1 MSINIR
7 FISASAGSGK
17 TYQLT
22 EELEK
27 SLHAGNAKP
36 DGVIGTTFTN
46 KAANELR
53 ERVRQRL
60 IQAGNINL
68 ANRMGQALL
77 GTVNSVCGQ
86 LLARF
91 AFEAGLSPDLQVLP
105 EGEDQLFFN
114 QSIEAAVSLSDV
126 RLMNDLAYRLDLDDW
141 RVILK
146 ELVSTARAN
155 NLSPDGLAKF
165 GKRNSDELLSFFPKP
180 SRNDF
185 WAELLAAV
193 DRAIVEIQANDDNTK
208 GTQNYLNDLISNQP
222 AIREKRL
229 TWRFW
234 VKLSKSW
241 PRKKSE
247 HLGEPVVDAALQYDR
262 HPMLHENLKK
272 FCINL
277 FRIASDSLEHYQT
290 LKQKRGLIDFVDQE
304 QLLLAA
310 LDNRDVM
317 DVLREELDL
326 LLVDE
331 FQDTSPIQLALF
343 LKLAGVAK
351 EAVFVGDVKQ
361 SIYGFR
367 GSDPELM
374 QAVLK
379 EVKKQGG
386 STDILEKSWRSRP
399 ALISYTNSLFI
410 PAFTNTIPKEQVFLT
425 PQRKEKTTET
435 AVERWIL
442 KGRNKDLRAAALALG
457 VQDLVRSD
465 RKVIEKAT
473 DTPRPIRFEDIAVL
487 ARTHDNVAAIA
498 GALVAIGIPVQ
509 IERAGLLDT
518 PEGCLSLASLR
529 RMADPKDTLASAE
542 IIALSD
548 CKEPESW
555 LENRLKY
562 LKDGNPSYLWGE
574 HKAYEHHIIKTIA
587 SHRDRLRILS
597 PSEAVAFVINIA
609 DIRRIVTAWGPTD
622 WRVRQRLKNLDALV
636 NLAIEYE
643 EHCRTQLQTATIAGL
658 IQWLYDLNKAELDL
672 QPGDPKADAVH
683 VLTHHAAK
691 GLEWPVVI
699 STDLDFK
706 LRTRIW
712 GLNVESEKDIV
723 DLKNPLSDRYIRY
736 WPWPFGAQKKG
747 IQVAD
752 KIESS
757 AIGIACQIR
766 EIEESKRLLYVSMT
780 RARDLLI
787 IPLPDVKKTG
797 TWMETLNSDWMLPV
811 DSKMLLPDGT
821 KIPTACRLF
830 DAQDSEAYYESP
842 AYQPFWFVPREEKT
856 EKLPALLRPS
866 LMDEVKD
873 AKIIESKK
881 IGMQLD
887 LKGSPD
893 MNQIGQAMHNLF
905 ATEIIN
911 NCQNDSLST
920 AAKIIERF
928 GVEKYLE
935 PKDAVSYTKFFVNH
949 VKSSFNPLA
958 IYAEYP
964 VQNLLN
970 NGQLVQGWIDVLM
983 NTNDGWVILDHKF
996 TNKKND
1002 KSDSEILK
1010 YSGQLLA
1017 YRDAV
1022 KENKKAEVVKC
1033 YVHLPVAG
1041 EMVSITF

>member
-1 MSINIR
+1 MS
-7 FISASAGSGK
+7 
-17 TYQLT
+17 
-22 EELEK
+22 
-27 SLHAGNAKP
+27 
-36 DGVIGTTFTN
+36 
-46 KAANELR
+46 
-53 ERVRQRL
+53 
-60 IQAGNINL
+60 NL
-68 ANRMGQALL
+68 
-77 GTVNSVCGQ
+77 
-86 LLARF
+86 
-91 AFEAGLSPDLQVLP
+91 
-105 EGEDQLFFN
+105 
-114 QSIEAAVSLSDV
+114 
-126 RLMNDLAYRLDLDDW
+126 
-141 RVILK
+141 
-146 ELVSTARAN
+146 
-155 NLSPDGLAKF
+155 
-165 GKRNSDELLSFFPKP
+165 
-180 SRNDF
+180 
-185 WAELLAAV
+185 
-193 DRAIVEIQANDDNTK
+193 
-208 GTQNYLNDLISNQP
+208 QP

-247 HLGEPVVDAALQYDR
+247 HLAVPVVDAALNYDR
-262 HPMLHENLKK
+262 HPMLHKNLRE

-277 FRIASDSLEHYQT
+277 FKIAADSLEHYQT

-304 QLLLAA
+304 QLVLSA
-310 LDNRDVM
+310 LDNRDVT
-317 DVLREELDL
+317 DVLRDELDL

-343 LKLAGVAK
+343 LKLAELAK

-361 SIYGFR
+361 AIYGFR

-374 QAVLK
+374 KAVLE
-379 EVKKQGG
+379 EVQKQGG
-386 STDILEKSWRSRP
+386 VTDILEKSWRSRP
-399 ALISYTNSLFI
+399 SLISYTNSLFI
-410 PAFTNTIPKEQVFLT
+410 PAFTTTIPKEQVFLS
-425 PQRKEKTTET
+425 PQRKEKTKET
-435 AVERWIL
+435 AVERWVL
-442 KGRNKDLRAAALALG
+442 KGKNKNLRAAALALG
-457 VQDLVRSD
+457 VQELVRSD
-465 RKVIEKAT
+465 RKVVEKTIDA
-473 DTPRPIRFEDIAVL
+473 PRPIQFKDIAIL
-487 ARTHDNVAAIA
+487 ARTHPNVAAIA
-498 GALVAIGIPVQ
+498 EALVSIGIPVQ

-518 PEGCLSLASLR
+518 PEGCLSLACLR

-555 LENRLKY
+555 LGNRLKY
-562 LKDGNPSYLWGE
+562 LKEDNPSYLWGE

-587 SHRDRLRILS
+587 DHRDRLKILS
-597 PSEAVAFVINIA
+597 PSEAVAVAINIA

-636 NLAIEYE
+636 NLAVEYE
-643 EHCRTQLQTATIAGL
+643 EYCKTQLQTATIAGL
-658 IQWLYDLNKAELDL
+658 IQWLYDLNNAELDL
-672 QPGDPKADAVH
+672 QPGDPKADAIH

-712 GLNVESEKDIV
+712 GLNVESEKGIV
-723 DLKNPLSDRYIRY
+723 DLKNPLSDRHIRY

-757 AIGIACQIR
+757 AIGIACQTR
-766 EIEESKRLLYVSMT
+766 EIEESKRLLYVSLT

-787 IPLPDVKKTG
+787 IPLSEVKKTE

-811 DSKMLLPDGT
+811 DSKLTLPDGT
-821 KIPTACRLF
+821 IIPTAFRLF
-830 DAQDSEAYYESP
+830 DAQDSETYYESP
-842 AYQPFWFVPREEKT
+842 PYQPFWFVPREEKT
-856 EKLPALLRPS
+856 EKLSALLRPS
-866 LMDEVKD
+866 LMDKVQN
-873 AKIIESKK
+873 AKIVDSKK
-881 IGMQLD
+881 IGIQLD

-920 AAKIIERF
+920 AARIIERF

-935 PKDAVSYTKFFVNH
+935 PKDAISYTKFFVNYI
-949 VKSSFNPLA
+949 KSFFNPLT

-964 VQNLLN
+964 VQNNLN
-970 NGQLVQGWIDVLM
+970 NGQLVKGWIDVLL
-983 NTNDGWVILDHKF
+983 NTNHGWVILDHKF
-996 TNKKND
+996 TNKKNY
-1002 KSDSEILK
+1002 KSDSGILK

-1022 KENKKAEVVKC
+1022 KNHKKVDNVKC
-1033 YVHLPVAG
+1033 YIHLPIAG
-1041 EMVSITF
+1041 KLVFINF

>member
-27 SLHAGNAKP
+27 SLHAGTAQP

-60 IQAGNINL
+60 LQAGKINL
-68 ANRMGQALL
+68 ANRMGQAWL

-91 AFEAGLSPDLQVLP
+91 AFEAGISPDLQVLP
-105 EGEDQLFFN
+105 DGEDQLFFN
-114 QSIEAAVSLSDV
+114 QSIETAVSLSDL
-126 RLMNDLAYRLDLDDW
+126 RIMNDLAYRLDLDDW

-146 ELVSTARAN
+146 DLVSTARAN
-155 NLSPDGLAKF
+155 NLGSFDLATF
-165 GKRNSDELLSFFPKP
+165 GKKNADKLLSFFPKS
-180 SRNDF
+180 SRNDH
-185 WAELLAAV
+185 WAKLLAAV
-193 DRAIVEIQANDDNTK
+193 DRAIAEIQAGDDNTK
-208 GTQNYLNDLISNQP
+208 GTQNYLNDLISLQP

-247 HLGEPVVDAALQYDR
+247 HLAEPIVNAALAYDR
-262 HPMLHENLKK
+262 HPMLHDNIKE
-272 FCINL
+272 FCTKL
-277 FRIASDSLEHYQT
+277 FKIAADALEHYQS
-290 LKQKRGLIDFVDQE
+290 LKQQRGLIDFVDQE
-304 QLLLAA
+304 QLMLAA
-310 LDNRDVM
+310 LDNRDVK

-331 FQDTSPIQLALF
+331 FQDTSPIQLTLF

-361 SIYGFR
+361 AIYGFR

-374 QAVLK
+374 QAVLE
-379 EVKKQGG
+379 EVQKQGG
-386 STDILEKSWRSRP
+386 VTDILEKSWRSRP
-399 ALISYTNSLFI
+399 ALISYTNALFI
-410 PAFTNTIPKEQVFLT
+410 PAFSNIIPEEQVFLT
-425 PQRKEKTTET
+425 PQRKEKTKET
-435 AVERWIL
+435 AVERWVL
-442 KGRNKDLRAAALALG
+442 KGKNKDLRSAALALG
-457 VQDLVRSD
+457 VQGLVRSD

-473 DTPRPIRFEDIAVL
+473 DAPRPVRFEDIAVL
-487 ARTHDNVAAIA
+487 ARTHDNVASIA

-518 PEGCLSLASLR
+518 PEGCLSLACLR
-529 RMADPKDTLASAE
+529 RMADTKDTLASAE

-562 LKDGNPSYLWGE
+562 LNDGNPSYLWGE

-587 SHRDRLRILS
+587 NHRGRLEILS
-597 PSEAVAFVINIA
+597 PSEAVACVINVG

-643 EHCRTQLQTATIAGL
+643 EHCRTQLQAATIAGL

-706 LRTRIW
+706 LRSRIW
-712 GLNVESEKDIV
+712 GLNVESEKDSI

-747 IQVAD
+747 IEVAD

-757 AIGIACQIR
+757 EIGTACQTR
-766 EIEESKRLLYVSMT
+766 EIEEAKRLLYVSMT

-787 IPLPDVKKTG
+787 IPLSEFKKTE
-797 TWMETLNSDWMLPV
+797 TWMETLNSDWMLPG

-821 KIPTACRLF
+821 KIPTACRQF
-830 DAQDSEAYYESP
+830 DAQNSETSYELP
-842 AYQPFWFVPREEKT
+842 TYQPFWFVSREEKT

-866 LMDEVKD
+866 LMDDVKD
-873 AKIIESKK
+873 AKIIESEK
-881 IGMQLD
+881 IR
-887 LKGSPD
+887 
-893 MNQIGQAMHNLF
+893 NEA
-905 ATEIIN
+905 
-911 NCQNDSLST
+911 
-920 AAKIIERF
+920 
-928 GVEKYLE
+928 
-935 PKDAVSYTKFFVNH
+935 
-949 VKSSFNPLA
+949 
-958 IYAEYP
+958 
-964 VQNLLN
+964 
-970 NGQLVQGWIDVLM
+970 
-983 NTNDGWVILDHKF
+983 
-996 TNKKND
+996 
-1002 KSDSEILK
+1002 
-1010 YSGQLLA
+1010 
-1017 YRDAV
+1017 
-1022 KENKKAEVVKC
+1022 
-1033 YVHLPVAG
+1033 
-1041 EMVSITF
+1041 

>member
-1 MSINIR
+1 
-7 FISASAGSGK
+7 
-17 TYQLT
+17 
-22 EELEK
+22 
-27 SLHAGNAKP
+27 
-36 DGVIGTTFTN
+36 
-46 KAANELR
+46 
-53 ERVRQRL
+53 
-60 IQAGNINL
+60 
-68 ANRMGQALL
+68 L
-77 GTVNSVCGQ
+77 GP
-86 LLARF
+86 F
-91 AFEAGLSPDLQVLP
+91 
-105 EGEDQLFFN
+105 
-114 QSIEAAVSLSDV
+114 
-126 RLMNDLAYRLDLDDW
+126 DLA
-141 RVILK
+141 
-146 ELVSTARAN
+146 A
-155 NLSPDGLAKF
+155 F
-165 GKRNSDELLSFFPKP
+165 GKKNADELLSFFPKP
-180 SRNDF
+180 SRNDH
-185 WAELLAAV
+185 WADLLIAV
-193 DRAIVEIQANDDNTK
+193 DRAIAQIQANDDNTK
-208 GTQNYLNDLISNQP
+208 GTQNYLNDLLSLQP
-222 AIREKRL
+222 AIRENRL

-247 HLGEPVVDAALQYDR
+247 HLAEPVVNAALAYDR
-262 HPMLHENLKK
+262 HPMLHDNIKEFCTK
-272 FCINL
+272 F
-277 FRIASDSLEHYQT
+277 FKIAADALEHYQT
-290 LKQKRGLIDFVDQE
+290 LKQQRGLIDFVDQE
-304 QLLLAA
+304 QLMLAA
-310 LDNRDVM
+310 LDNPDVT

-343 LKLAGVAK
+343 LKLSGVAK

-361 SIYGFR
+361 AIYGFR

-374 QAVLK
+374 QAVLE

-386 STDILEKSWRSRP
+386 VTDILEKSWRSRP
-399 ALISYTNSLFI
+399 ALISYTNALFI
-410 PAFTNTIPKEQVFLT
+410 PAFSNIIPEEQVFLT

-435 AVERWIL
+435 AVERWVL
-442 KGRNKDLRAAALALG
+442 KGKNKNLRAAALALG

-473 DTPRPIRFEDIAVL
+473 DTPRPILFEDIAVL
-487 ARTHDNVAAIA
+487 ARTHDNVASIA
-498 GALVAIGIPVQ
+498 GALVSIGIPVQ

-518 PEGCLSLASLR
+518 PEGCLSLACLR
-529 RMADPKDTLASAE
+529 RMADTKDTLASAE
-542 IIALSD
+542 IIVLSD

-555 LENRLKY
+555 LKNRLKY
-562 LKDGNPSYLWGE
+562 LKDGHPSYLWGE

-587 SHRDRLRILS
+587 NHRDRLEILS
-597 PSEAVAFVINIA
+597 PSEAVAYVINIG

-643 EHCRTQLQTATIAGL
+643 EHCRTQLQAATIAGL

-706 LRTRIW
+706 LRSRIW
-712 GLNVESEKDIV
+712 GLNIESEKDSI
-723 DLKNPLSDRYIRY
+723 DLKNPLSDRFIRY

-747 IQVAD
+747 IEVAD
-752 KIESS
+752 KIGSS
-757 AIGIACQIR
+757 AIGIACQTR
-766 EIEESKRLLYVSMT
+766 EIEEAKRLLYVSMT

-787 IPLPDVKKTG
+787 MPLPEVKKTE

-830 DAQDSEAYYESP
+830 DAQDSEAYFELP
-842 AYQPFWFVPREEKT
+842 AYQPYWFVPREEKT
-856 EKLPALLRPS
+856 EKLPALLHPS
-866 LMDEVKD
+866 LMDRVKD
-873 AKIIESKK
+873 AKIVDSKK

-887 LKGSPD
+887 LKGSPN

-905 ATEIIN
+905 AAEIIN
-911 NCQNDSLST
+911 NSQDDSLST
-920 AAKIIERF
+920 AAGIIERF

-949 VKSSFNPLA
+949 VKSIFNPLA

-970 NGQLVQGWIDVLM
+970 NGQLVKGWIDVLM

-1002 KSDSEILK
+1002 KFDSEILK

-1017 YRDAV
+1017 YKEAIVANMEGEV
-1022 KENKKAEVVKC
+1022 KKTC
-1033 YVHLPVAG
+1033 IHLPLTG
-1041 EMVSITF
+1041 QIISISF